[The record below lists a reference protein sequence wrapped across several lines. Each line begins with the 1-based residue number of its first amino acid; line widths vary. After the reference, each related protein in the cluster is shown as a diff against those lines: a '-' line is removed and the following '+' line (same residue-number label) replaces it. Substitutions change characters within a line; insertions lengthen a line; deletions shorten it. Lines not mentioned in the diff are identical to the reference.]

1 MSTIHQKDVADSMN
15 HSPIIRIA
23 LVDDHALVRD
33 GVRALLAT
41 RPSFE
46 VVGEAENAAQA
57 LTLCQDVMP
66 DILLVDIG
74 LQDMNGLELTQLTR
88 QRFPEVKILILS
100 MYDNQEYVVTSIRA
114 GASGYVLK
122 NAPSREIVAAIE
134 AIATGGT
141 FYSAEVALKLASRRT
156 EETELTP
163 REVQVLVGLAKGLDN
178 KTIARDLNISVRTA
192 ETHRLSI
199 RRKLKIDKPAG
210 LVKYAIEHGLLLP

>member
-1 MSTIHQKDVADSMN
+1 MSDSQT
-15 HSPIIRIA
+15 IRIA
-23 LVDDHALVRD
+23 LVDDHSLVRD

-41 RPSFE
+41 RALFE

-57 LTLCQDVMP
+57 LSLCEAVKP

-74 LQDMNGLELTQLTR
+74 LQDMNGLELTQLIR
-88 QRFPEVKILILS
+88 QRCPAIKILILS
-100 MYDNQEYVVTSIRA
+100 MYDNQEYVATSIRA

-141 FYSAEVALKLASRRT
+141 FYSAEVTLKLVSKKT
-156 EETELTP
+156 DENELTP

-178 KTIARDLNISVRTA
+178 KTLARDLAISVRTV

-199 RRKLKIDKPAG
+199 RRKLKVDKPAG
-210 LVKYAIEHGLLLP
+210 LVKYAMEHGLLLP

>member
-1 MSTIHQKDVADSMN
+1 MSATQ
-15 HSPIIRIA
+15 PIRIA
-23 LVDDHALVRD
+23 LVDDHSLVRD
-33 GVRALLAT
+33 GVRALL
-41 RPSFE
+41 
-46 VVGEAENAAQA
+46 GEAENAAQA
-57 LTLCQDVMP
+57 LTMCEALKP

-74 LQDMNGLELTQLTR
+74 LQDMNGLELTQLIR
-88 QRFPEVKILILS
+88 QRCPAIKILILS

-141 FYSAEVALKLASRRT
+141 FYSAEVTLKLVSKKT
-156 EETELTP
+156 DENELTP

-178 KTIARDLNISVRTA
+178 KTIARDLAISVRTV

-199 RRKLKIDKPAG
+199 RRKLKVDKPAG
-210 LVKYAIEHGLLLP
+210 LVKYAMEHGLLLP